1 MRNFVSL
8 YYHSPLTLLSP
19 QGHPNKETDNLV
31 QRHGRYHIT
40 TILVRDREILAA
52 TAQIIAT
59 DLNVIT
65 SAVVAVQDAEEG
77 KWAIGDD
84 PLKASNIDHDEGPGT
99 DVDIPGRC

>member
-1 MRNFVSL
+1 MDAV
-8 YYHSPLTLLSP
+8 
-19 QGHPNKETDNLV
+19 
-31 QRHGRYHIT
+31 T

-52 TAQIIAT
+52 TAQTTAT

-84 PLKASNIDHDEGPGT
+84 PLKASNIDHDGKGPGT
-99 DVDIPGRC
+99 DVDIPSRC